1 VFPLFLLFVSFSFSL
16 QVHTNDG
23 YLLALQCISYPT
35 GNIREQLDHPVL
47 LQHGLFMVNSL
58 SLSLSL
64 SLRKEKRRKN
74 MFIKIGMS
82 GVYVVMQ
89 I

>member
-1 VFPLFLLFVSFSFSL
+1 VFPLFPLFVSFSFSL
-16 QVHTNDG
+16 QVDTNDG

-35 GNIREQLDHPVL
+35 GNIREQLDHPIL
-47 LQHGLFMVNSL
+47 LQHGLFMVN
-58 SLSLSL
+58 SL

-74 MFIKIGMS
+74 MFINIGMS